1 MVPLVRAAVRSAG
14 FVVHDVP
21 VPRGSESCQFAAIA
35 DQLRR
40 ARPACQP
47 TWHDVRRDIAAG
59 LESRY
64 HELHHFLQDT
74 DSQGADAW
82 ARRCQGYASGTH
94 AGDELTLR
102 GAAEVYGC
110 RIHLVDR
117 WGSSWYGSSGGE
129 CTEVLTLAYFDA
141 TDYRHYS
148 STRPLV
154 TRPPGA
160 SDTAA
165 RAVDSRDVVGTDGR
179 DAPPRPSAPPPPS
192 VVDDAARAAGGSSVS
207 HDWLDDPDDGGPG
220 SLVQSLQH
228 VDDPDGVPSILRG
241 GLQRSEVDRV
251 YQVLVGVCDRTR
263 SVLEWVQASA
273 TGTTSRV
280 SGRIVQF
287 CGVAYRAP
295 DGVSHPI
302 YGGEHWGRG
311 RRGRYLDTGD
321 GPIPDQNNRT
331 RNSNRLV
338 RFLQR
343 RLATA
348 EAQLEVLGDVLA
360 MWDTQCTFTIA
371 DTTRLHRVLTET
383 ALGMDGSSC
392 SCQRFQ
398 IARCIADDEA
408 GTMRDDDA
416 DGAVTDLTLVQSP
429 CVGTWCRPVAASCV
443 LVFQC
448 VGGICR
454 LDADSRD
461 TLERDARS
469 LTLSH
474 RSTGGPGAR
483 NARGSSGGSSQRTR
497 TDGQGGGGGTY
508 RRAAHHRCPPS

>member
-1 MVPLVRAAVRSAG
+1 MV
-14 FVVHDVP
+14 
-21 VPRGSESCQFAAIA
+21 
-35 DQLRR
+35 
-40 ARPACQP
+40 
-47 TWHDVRRDIAAG
+47 
-59 LESRY
+59 
-64 HELHHFLQDT
+64 
-74 DSQGADAW
+74 
-82 ARRCQGYASGTH
+82 
-94 AGDELTLR
+94 
-102 GAAEVYGC
+102 
-110 RIHLVDR
+110 
-117 WGSSWYGSSGGE
+117 
-129 CTEVLTLAYFDA
+129 YFDA

-148 STRPLV
+148 STRPLA
-154 TRPPGA
+154 TRPPG
-160 SDTAA
+160 
-165 RAVDSRDVVGTDGR
+165 
-179 DAPPRPSAPPPPS
+179 
-192 VVDDAARAAGGSSVS
+192 VVDAAAHDVAGSRALR
-207 HDWLDDPDDGGPG
+207 DWLDDSDDGGPG

-251 YQVLVGVCDRTR
+251 YQVLVGVCDSTR

-321 GPIPDQNNRT
+321 GPIPDQKNRT
-331 RNSNRLV
+331 RNSNILV
-338 RFLQR
+338 CFLQR

-360 MWDTQCTFTIA
+360 TWDTQCTFTIA

-383 ALGMDGSSC
+383 ALGMDGLSC

-483 NARGSSGGSSQRTR
+483 NARGSSGGSSQRTH
-497 TDGQGGGGGTY
+497 TDGQGGGGGERTDGLRTTGAH
-508 RRAAHHRCPPS
+508 RRGVMTGPTSACTPDSRPVAGRSQRTPPSSGGSQRSRRRLWSGTDGRDAQCTTSAPFRFPVVDDTVQPHERRSPSRMSPLLPCTRTQRPTCETRRQLSPRGGRAPGGLSCARSQSRLHE